1 MDKLEDVEIIP
12 VGDEKKIVRVG
23 NRYVVEVDG
32 EKIDLP
38 TVWIDSEETLSDLK
52 CADLDSISMSS
63 SSMSGT
69 EGEPDPWDI
78 IPGLDEGPTWSELTL
93 GQKIRRISWICLRL
107 LGVVCLL
114 YLFICSLGVLQD
126 AFQLLGGRVAGT
138 IFTNNVLIS
147 NPLSG
152 LMIGVLVTVLV
163 QSSSTSTSI
172 VVSMVGSGLLEVR
185 PAIPIIMGANIGTTV
200 TNTLVALTQSMDRT
214 MFRRAFAGATVHDAF
229 NWLTV
234 LILLPLEVATGYL
247 YYMTSAMVK
256 SLESNADSE
265 EPQFLK
271 VITDPLTTKIVQVDK
286 KVITA
291 IAQNTDRQK
300 FPLAK
305 YYCKEVSAKYSVNM
319 IGENYT
325 LFDQVKSRQF
335 TYNVQLDNE
344 TSNGSWF
351 LNWTEVLGE
360 NSTKCNHLFVG
371 TGLSGN
377 LGEAAAGT
385 ILLLSSL
392 LVLIVCLVVMVKI
405 LNSLLQ
411 GTMASLV
418 RKSINAD
425 LPGRAAFLTGYL
437 ALLIGAAVTV
447 LVQSSS
453 VFTSTLTPLVGIGVV
468 TIERVYPLTLGSNIG
483 TTITSILAAL
493 TADADMIQYTMQI
506 ALCHLF
512 FNISG
517 ILLFYPIPPLRNVP
531 IRIAKSL
538 GSITAKYRWFAI
550 VYLISMFFVLPFA
563 VFGLS
568 LAGWWVLVGVGV
580 PIALLLIAVVI
591 VNVLQRKRQ
600 QSLPK
605 TLRDWEFLPKPLH
618 SLSPYDR
625 AITSCCFCCYG
636 DKDEEGKRGGNC
648 GSCCRKNKA
657 SSSSS
662 STVLNLSRTPS
673 CDVHYNEGIS
683 CVKVTP
689 IDACGYE
696 RTSRSHVTNNNHI

>member
-1 MDKLEDVEIIP
+1 MEKHEDITIIP
-12 VGDEKKIVRVG
+12 VGDDKKILKVG
-23 NRYVVEVDG
+23 DRYLVEVDG
-32 EKIDLP
+32 EQIELP
-38 TVWIDSEETLSDLK
+38 IVESEGSIVDFK
-52 CADLDSISMSS
+52 CGDLDSMSS
-63 SSMSGT
+63 ISETT

-78 IPGLDEGPTWSELTL
+78 VPGLDEGPRWNELTVV
-93 GQKIRRISWICLRL
+93 QKIKRVSWISVRL
-107 LGVVCLL
+107 LGVICLL
-114 YLFICSLGVLQD
+114 YFFICSLGVLQD
-126 AFQLLGGRVAGT
+126 AFQLLGGRVAGS

-172 VVSMVGSGLLEVR
+172 VVSMVGSGLLQVR

-247 YYMTSAMVK
+247 YYMTSALVK
-256 SLESNADSE
+256 GLQSNSDSE

-271 VITDPLTTKIVQVDK
+271 VITDPLTTQIVQIDK

-291 IAQNTDRQK
+291 IAQETDRQK

-305 YYCKEVSAKYSVNM
+305 YYCKEISNKYSVNM
-319 IGENYT
+319 TGENYT
-325 LFDQVKSRQF
+325 LIDEVNSRTF
-335 TYNVQLDNE
+335 TYNVRLDND
-344 TSNGSWF
+344 TSSGSSF
-351 LNWTEVLGE
+351 LNWTEVLE
-360 NSTKCNHLFVG
+360 SNSTKCTHLFVG
-371 TGLSGN
+371 TGVPGN
-377 LGEAAAGT
+377 LSEAAAGA
-385 ILLLSSL
+385 ILLLASL
-392 LVLIVCLVVMVKI
+392 LVLILCLLLMVKI
-405 LNSLLQ
+405 LNSLLR
-411 GTMASLV
+411 GTMATLV

-425 LPGRAAFLTGYL
+425 LPGKAAFLTGYL
-437 ALLIGAAVTV
+437 AILIGAAVTV

-517 ILLFYPIPPLRNVP
+517 ILLFYPIPPLRRVP
-531 IRIAKSL
+531 IRIAKCL

-550 VYLISMFFVLPFA
+550 VYLISMFLVLPFA
-563 VFGLS
+563 IFGLS
-568 LAGWWVLVGVGV
+568 LAGRWVLVGVGV
-580 PIALLLIAVVI
+580 PIALLLIAVAI
-591 VNVLQRKRQ
+591 INVLQSKRQ
-600 QSLPK
+600 QWLPNV
-605 TLRDWEFLPKPLH
+605 LRDWEFLPKPLH

-625 AITSCCFCCYG
+625 VITSCCACCH
-636 DKDEEGKRGGNC
+636 DDEEEGKES
-648 GSCCRKNKA
+648 GSCGTCCKKTKVN
-657 SSSSS
+657 SSSS
-662 STVLNLSRTPS
+662 STILNLSRASS
-673 CDVHYNEGIS
+673 CNVHYNDGIS

-689 IDACGYE
+689 IDACGDE
-696 RTSRSHVTNNNHI
+696 RTNRSHITNHDHI